1 MRSAPV
7 EGIASSLASP
17 GTLLPENDGEDLLA
31 IFGGTTGVLVDI
43 RQGFCQAKDLSEAGA
58 HESVGRGGQLDELGC
73 GGLKN
78 PVKQGCRGGRGRS
91 AQLIAMLFGVGQEL
105 VRMRGGDS
113 DRFIVVGEP
122 ADQAGYV
129 LSCRP
134 EILGLA
140 LVSDADQPLLELATN
155 HAADRIPSAVAAELS
170 ESGPP
175 LLRIADRIRRVD
187 LA

>member
-1 MRSAPV
+1 
-7 EGIASSLASP
+7 
-17 GTLLPENDGEDLLA
+17 
-31 IFGGTTGVLVDI
+31 
-43 RQGFCQAKDLSEAGA
+43 
-58 HESVGRGGQLDELGC
+58 
-73 GGLKN
+73 
-78 PVKQGCRGGRGRS
+78 
-91 AQLIAMLFGVGQEL
+91 LIAALFGVGQEL
-105 VRMRGGDS
+105 VRVRGGDP